1 MKPFIAKILI
11 VAGLALAVSA
21 CVSEPPPTEPVVP
34 TPPPV
39 VEKTEKKVE
48 EKTDVREEVYTGPT
62 RGSVE
67 EFRVRVGERVYF
79 GTDMYNIDQDD
90 METLNRQAEW
100 LKTYPNV
107 NVLIAGNCDERGTR
121 EYNLAL
127 GARRANS
134 VKEYLV
140 ARGISPDRIE
150 TISYGKERP
159 LDGRSTEEAWEI
171 NRNAQTQIVS
181 GAVS

>member
-1 MKPFIAKILI
+1 MKPFIAKIMM

-21 CVSEPPPTEPVVP
+21 CASKPPPADPVVP
-34 TPPPV
+34 EKPPV
-39 VEKTEKKVE
+39 VEKTEEKVKE
-48 EKTDVREEVYTGPT
+48 ETVVRDTYTGPPE
-62 RGSVE
+62 GSVE

-90 METLNRQAEW
+90 METLNRQVEW

-140 ARGISPDRIE
+140 ARGISSDRIE

-181 GAVS
+181 GTVG